1 MSKVIF
7 ISPYLKGGS
16 DARRS
21 NLVHYVATREGV
33 EVLTNDVRKMPPTKK
48 QQDFIRRLVRDFPA
62 AKEMLEYEDY
72 MALPNR
78 ETAWELINQMYEQF
92 VEPLD
97 KKENFIDYVANRPG
111 AQQLG
116 EHGLWCSTGKVPVLA
131 SVMREVADHQGNV
144 WTPVV
149 SIRRE
154 DAVRLGYTNANQWRS
169 AVNALVYDIARGYK
183 IHPDH
188 LRWYAALHEKE
199 NSYHIHMVIYS
210 TDPREGYLTKEGIR
224 SIRSAFTRHMFK
236 DELVAIYKKQT
247 EARNVLQADAEAVMQ
262 DYIRQMQTGEIHNEK
277 LEQLI
282 TELTERLKNTT
293 GRKVYGYLPPSVKR
307 IVDEIVEELA
317 KEPRVAGAY
326 ALWQEM
332 RDEVCHSYGQRLPER
347 LPLSQQKEF
356 KHVRNMVIREA
367 LQLAETAPVIDD
379 TLEDDSPGEQEP
391 DWNESTP
398 ETDDIPKADYTIYEQ
413 AMRYQN
419 AKRMLQDELAGK
431 EDLDEARATLE
442 RLWDEGYTTAAHLLG
457 KLYRDGRG
465 VERNSTESLF
475 WFRRSAE
482 AGNDYSQHALGK
494 LLIENGDVQA
504 GIHWLELAAT
514 QNNQY
519 ARYRLGKI
527 YLSGMPDV
535 PKDVDKALEYLVA
548 AAKQGNQYAQY
559 TLGKMLLL
567 GKDLERDEDLAVYL
581 LTLSADQG
589 NPYAKYFLDHKDQM
603 RHGVSAH
610 VAAMRMMHHMG
621 NIFRDNTAK
630 GGAYTNLTQIDK
642 KRRKALQRKRL
653 AAGHKAKDHE
663 EQAPS
668 QQTM

>member
-48 QQDFIRRLVRDFPA
+48 QQDFIRRLVRDFPV

-111 AQQLG
+111 AQPLG
-116 EHGLWCSTGKVPVLA
+116 EHGLWCSTGKVPVLT
-131 SVMREVADHQGNV
+131 SVMREVAEHSGNV

-154 DAVRLGYTNANQWRS
+154 DAARLGYTNANQWRS
-169 AVNALVYDIARGYK
+169 AVNALAYDIARGYR

-199 NSYHIHMVIYS
+199 TSYHIHMVIYS
-210 TDPREGYLTKEGIR
+210 TDPREGFLSKEGIR

-282 TELTERLKNTT
+282 TELAERLKNTT
-293 GRKVYGYLPPSVKR
+293 GRKVYGYLPPSSKR

-317 KEPRVAGAY
+317 KEPRVARAY

-332 RDEVCHSYGQRLPER
+332 RDEVCRSYGQRLPER

-356 KHVRNMVIREA
+356 KPVRNMVIREA
-367 LQLAETAPVIDD
+367 MQLMEAAPVIDD

-391 DWNESTP
+391 EWDESTP

-431 EDLDEARATLE
+431 EELDEARATLE

-457 KLYRDGRG
+457 KLYRDGKS
-465 VERNSTESLF
+465 VERNRTESVF

-482 AGNDYSQHALGK
+482 VGNDYSQYALGK
-494 LLIENGDVQA
+494 LLIEDGEVQA
-504 GIHWLELAAT
+504 GIHWLELAAA
-514 QNNQY
+514 QSNQY

-535 PKDVDKALEYLVA
+535 PKDVNKALEYLVA

-589 NPYAKYFLDHKDQM
+589 NPYAKFFLDHKDQL
-603 RHGVSAH
+603 RHGVSAN
-610 VAAMRMMHHMG
+610 VAVMRMLHHMG

-663 EQAPS
+663 AQAPS

>member
-16 DARRS
+16 NARRS

-72 MALPNR
+72 TVLPNR

-111 AQQLG
+111 AQPLG
-116 EHGLWCSTGKVPVLA
+116 EHGLWCSTGKVPVLT

-149 SIRRE
+149 SLRRE
-154 DAVRLGYTNANQWRS
+154 DAVRLGYTSANQWRS
-169 AVNALVYDIARGYK
+169 AINALVYDIARGYK

-210 TDPREGYLTKEGIR
+210 SDPREGYLTKAGIR

-262 DYIRQMQTGEIHNEK
+262 DYIRQMQNGVIHNEK
-277 LEQLI
+277 LEQLT
-282 TELTERLKNTT
+282 TELAERLKNST
-293 GRKVYGYLPPSVKR
+293 GRKVYGYLPPSAKR

-317 KEPRVAGAY
+317 KEPRVARAY

-332 RDEVCHSYGQRLPER
+332 RDEVCRSYGQRLPER

-356 KHVRNMVIREA
+356 KPVRNMVIREA
-367 LQLAETAPVIDD
+367 MQLMEAAPVIDD

-391 DWNESTP
+391 EWSESTP
-398 ETDDIPKADYTIYEQ
+398 ETDDIPKADDTIYEQ
-413 AMRYQN
+413 AMQYQN
-419 AKRMLQDELAGK
+419 AKRMLQDELADK
-431 EDLDEARATLE
+431 EDLDEARAILE
-442 RLWDEGYTTAAHLLG
+442 RLWNEGYTTAAHQLG

-465 VERNSTESLF
+465 VERNRTESVF

-482 AGNDYSQHALGK
+482 AGNDYSQYALGK
-494 LLIENGDVQA
+494 LLIETGDVQD

-567 GKDLERDEDLAVYL
+567 GKELERDEDLAVYL

-653 AAGHKAKDHE
+653 AAGHKTKDHE

-668 QQTM
+668 QQIM

>member
-48 QQDFIRRLVRDFPA
+48 QQDFIRRLVRDFPV

-111 AQQLG
+111 AQPLG
-116 EHGLWCSTGKVPVLA
+116 EHGLWCSTGKVPVLT
-131 SVMREVADHQGNV
+131 SVMREVAEHSGNV

-154 DAVRLGYTNANQWRS
+154 DAARLGYTNANQWRS
-169 AVNALVYDIARGYK
+169 AVNALAYDIARGYR

-247 EARNVLQADAEAVMQ
+247 EARNVLQADAEAAMQ

-282 TELTERLKNTT
+282 TELAERLKNTT
-293 GRKVYGYLPPSVKR
+293 GRKVYGYLPPSSKR

-317 KEPRVAGAY
+317 KEPRVARAY

-332 RDEVCHSYGQRLPER
+332 RDEVCRSYGQRLPER

-356 KHVRNMVIREA
+356 KPVRNMVIREA
-367 LQLAETAPVIDD
+367 MQLMEAAPVIDD

-391 DWNESTP
+391 EWDESTP

-431 EDLDEARATLE
+431 EELDEARATLE

-457 KLYRDGRG
+457 KLYRDGKS
-465 VERNSTESLF
+465 VERNRTESVF

-482 AGNDYSQHALGK
+482 VGNDYSQYALGK
-494 LLIENGDVQA
+494 LLIEDGEVQA
-504 GIHWLELAAT
+504 GIHWLELAAA
-514 QNNQY
+514 QSNQY

-535 PKDVDKALEYLVA
+535 PKDVNKALEYLVA

-589 NPYAKYFLDHKDQM
+589 NPYAKFFLDHKDQL
-603 RHGVSAH
+603 RHGVSAN
-610 VAAMRMMHHMG
+610 VAVMRMLHHMG

-663 EQAPS
+663 AQAPS

>member
-16 DARRS
+16 NARRS

-33 EVLTNDVRKMPPTKK
+33 ELLTNDVRKTPPTKK
-48 QQDFIRRLVRDFPA
+48 QQTFINRLVRDFPA

-111 AQQLG
+111 VQPLG
-116 EHGLWCSTGKVPVLA
+116 EHGLWCSDGKVTVLT
-131 SVMREVADHQGNV
+131 SVMREVAEHPGNV

-149 SIRRE
+149 SLRRE
-154 DAVRLGYTNANQWRS
+154 DAERLGYTDAESWRTV
-169 AVNALVYDIARGYK
+169 VNLVVPEIAEAYK
-183 IHPDH
+183 INPNH

-199 NSYHIHMVIYS
+199 KSYHIHMVLYS
-210 TDPREGYLTKEGIR
+210 TNPKEGYLTKAGIR
-224 SIRSAFTRHMFK
+224 AIRSAFTRHMFRA
-236 DELVAIYKKQT
+236 EMISVYEKQT
-247 EARNVLQADAEAVMQ
+247 EARNALQTDAEAVMQ

-282 TELTERLKNTT
+282 TELAERLKNTT
-293 GRKVYGYLPPSVKR
+293 GRKVYGYLPPSAKR

-356 KHVRNMVIREA
+356 KPVRNMVIREA
-367 LQLAETAPVIDD
+367 MQLADTMPVIDD
-379 TLEDDSPGEQEP
+379 TLEDDSLGEQEP

-398 ETDDIPKADYTIYEQ
+398 ESDEIPKADYTIYEQ

-482 AGNDYSQHALGK
+482 AGNDYSQYALGK
-494 LLIENGDVQA
+494 LLVERGDAQA
-504 GIHWLELAAT
+504 GIHWLEKAAA
-514 QNNQY
+514 QSNQY
-519 ARYRLGKI
+519 AQYRLGKI
-527 YLSGMPDV
+527 YLSGMTGI
-535 PKDVDKALEYLVA
+535 PKDLDKALEYLVA

-567 GKDLERDEDLAVYL
+567 GKELERDEDLAVYL